1 LTADRIKVD
10 FCHLETFAMAIHS
23 LSNSISV
30 TEQIAVA
37 DLPAIAQAGFKSVI
51 CNRPD
56 GEAADQPHYDQIEV
70 AAKSLGLSVGFL
82 PVVAGAI
89 SDEHVALFEK
99 MMSAMPHPVLAYCR
113 TGTRSTILWSLSQAS
128 HLSSAEILATA
139 AQAGYDLSALAPR
152 IQAIQSR

>member
-1 LTADRIKVD
+1 
-10 FCHLETFAMAIHS
+10 MAIHS

-30 TEQIAVA
+30 TEQISAA

-56 GEAADQPHYDQIEV
+56 GEAADQPSYDQIE
-70 AAKSLGLSVGFL
+70 AAAQSVGLSVGFL

-89 SDEHVALFEK
+89 SDEHVALFEQ
-99 MMSAMPHPVLAYCR
+99 MVSQMPHPVLAYCR
-113 TGTRSTILWSLSQAS
+113 TGTRSTILWSLSQAA
-128 HLSSAEILATA
+128 HKSSADILSTA

-152 IQAIQSR
+152 LAAIQNR